1 MNKKKTEQLYNQK
14 IITSGD
20 RLEVYKYNSYQV
32 IGRESKNE
40 TGRAGKEELDEETKI
55 QNKIKSRKEVLYKAR
70 NNIIRL
76 IKSNSDLNTF
86 ITLTY
91 KENYNDLGKSKEHLK
106 LFFKKLKKDFSV
118 LKFLYVLE
126 YQQRG
131 AIHYHILCNIPINIK
146 LSTSKEIKTLDHRE
160 LENNF
165 KNKYWSN
172 RGFIDIRNL
181 KSEDNTN
188 IALYVSVYLV
198 EDLMGLDLQG
208 NRCYG
213 YSRNLNKPLEVK
225 IDSKDNTEDII
236 KELDSYI
243 LTHTNSYQIGYRN
256 KKGSYRNSSVTYLD
270 FNKNNGVVN
279 EN

>member
-1 MNKKKTEQLYNQK
+1 MNKDIKAEQLYNKK
-14 IITSGD
+14 IISSGD

-32 IGRESKNE
+32 TGRESRNE
-40 TGRAGKEELDEETKI
+40 TGRAGKEDIDEDTKA
-55 QNKIKSRKEVLYKAR
+55 QNKVKSRKEVLYKAR

-76 IKSNSDLNTF
+76 VKSNADLSTF

-91 KENYNDLGKSKEHLK
+91 QDNYKDLGKSKEHLK
-106 LFFKKLKKDFSV
+106 LFFKKLKKDYTT

-131 AIHYHILCNIPINIK
+131 AIHYHILCNVPINIK
-146 LSTSKEIKTLDHRE
+146 LSTSKEIKSIDHRA
-160 LENNF
+160 LENSF

-172 RGFIDIRNL
+172 RGFVDIRNL
-181 KSEDNTN
+181 ESEDNTN

-213 YSRNLNKPLEVK
+213 YSRNLNKPLEVR
-225 IDSKDNTEDII
+225 IDSKDSVEDII
-236 KELDSYI
+236 KELDSYK
-243 LTHTNSYQIGYRN
+243 LTHTNSYEIGYRN
-256 KKGSYRNSSVTYLD
+256 KKGMYRNSSVTYLD
-270 FNKNNGVVN
+270 FNKNKG
-279 EN
+279 ELI

>member
-1 MNKKKTEQLYNQK
+1 MNKRKTEKLYNQK
-14 IITSGD
+14 IIASGE

-32 IGRESKNE
+32 VGRESKNE
-40 TGRAGKEELDEETKI
+40 TGRAGKEDLDEEIKI
-55 QNKIKSRKEVLYKAR
+55 QNKEKSRKEVLYKAR

-86 ITLTY
+86 ITITY
-91 KENYNDLGKSKEHLK
+91 KENYKDLSKSKEHLK
-106 LFFKKLKKDFSV
+106 LFFKKLKKDYSN
-118 LKFLYVLE
+118 LKFIYVLE

-146 LSTSKEIKTLDHRE
+146 LSTSKEKKSLDHRE
-160 LENNF
+160 LEKNF
-165 KNKYWSN
+165 SKKYWSN
-172 RGFIDIRNL
+172 RGFVDIRNL
-181 KSEDNTN
+181 QTEDNTN

-225 IDSKDNTEDII
+225 IDSKDNIEDII
-236 KELDSYI
+236 KELEDYK
-243 LTHTNSYQIGYRN
+243 LTHTNSYQIGYKN
-256 KKGSYRNSSVTYLD
+256 KLGNYRSSSVTYLD
-270 FNKNNGVVN
+270 FNKN
-279 EN
+279 